1 MTKISRPLNA
11 RALNRR
17 SDALQ
22 DRFHVGLHTSTV
34 GSPLLL
40 RHTNPVYDVTVA
52 TAQTRYTLKELQA
65 EARARGFNPSE
76 RMIKDWIGLGLLDQ
90 AQRRGLGRGQ
100 GIVATWSENQKE
112 LLLQLLA
119 KRGEITRVASLCNI
133 PVFVWLWWGD
143 DYVPTRQALRALS
156 TWAGTQEATSWRRAS
171 WTAEQL
177 VEHVAGPG
185 ATRAQRKRLI
195 DLIAHTAYGAPFDA
209 DAVKAAF
216 DEILDSTYAH
226 LPAPVRMT
234 GEMYTFLVEARLT
247 AVRWLH
253 QKKVELAALTWA
265 RAEYLTSRREYQQLL
280 PSLFEADPEGA
291 AKLLPA
297 SEGGVVLTPTTEQIA
312 NSACLDALTLLGIY
326 LLGIERGRQETG

>member
-1 MTKISRPLNA
+1 VTKISRPLNA

-119 KRGEITRVASLCNI
+119 KRGEIT
-133 PVFVWLWWGD
+133 
-143 DYVPTRQALRALS
+143 
-156 TWAGTQEATSWRRAS
+156 
-171 WTAEQL
+171 
-177 VEHVAGPG
+177 
-185 ATRAQRKRLI
+185 
-195 DLIAHTAYGAPFDA
+195 
-209 DAVKAAF
+209 
-216 DEILDSTYAH
+216 
-226 LPAPVRMT
+226 
-234 GEMYTFLVEARLT
+234 
-247 AVRWLH
+247 
-253 QKKVELAALTWA
+253 
-265 RAEYLTSRREYQQLL
+265 
-280 PSLFEADPEGA
+280 
-291 AKLLPA
+291 
-297 SEGGVVLTPTTEQIA
+297 
-312 NSACLDALTLLGIY
+312 
-326 LLGIERGRQETG
+326 